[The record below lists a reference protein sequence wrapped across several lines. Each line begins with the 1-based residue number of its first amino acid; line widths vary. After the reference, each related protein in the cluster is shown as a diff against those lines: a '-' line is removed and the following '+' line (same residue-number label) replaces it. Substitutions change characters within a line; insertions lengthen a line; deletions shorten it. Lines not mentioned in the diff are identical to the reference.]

1 MVRWCLSL
9 LLTVVQIYSTE
20 AVNYQ
25 CAVCPAGKYKTA
37 TTNND
42 CVSCPADT
50 YQDSLGATSA
60 TQCKPCP
67 SNSYAPTGSDS
78 ATDCLCGLGY
88 SGDVATFL
96 TGSQNENLQRSCGS
110 LLNTPCTTRQSKD
123 QITSANAVDTSMTSQ
138 SFAVYPSAGETSL
151 LFTGM
156 MTWWRVAFERE
167 AVVQSLNIY
176 NIDNV
181 KLQSFSIRVGN
192 VEPFSLMGQNTLCAS
207 NVQWPA
213 GAPSLVVTC
222 TQAVR
227 GKYLYIINGNQGG
240 VILNN
245 VQVIGYLLPAS
256 EVCLACA
263 SGKFKASTGTAT
275 CTNCDSGTA
284 SASTAA
290 TSAAVCA
297 GCLVNQYSLTGAS
310 ACSNCPSNSQSAA
323 GSVSSDYCR
332 CDRGYTTAPSTTS
345 CSLFQTLYQ
354 AKRPWA
360 HYSADGWNSASRI
373 LADQSGNNRHA
384 SSSSQMNTISGP
396 FTTAEAGAL
405 NPISFLRGNNA
416 ANLQFPQNSI
426 PVNFTICSV
435 TKYASTDA
443 SMQARILTS
452 AEDVEWWHG
461 HYNKKRGV
469 AKFASQDI
477 MSMDGA
483 TLLVN
488 SVWNTGQT
496 GSNMNLN
503 WTVMCSK
510 NGGITPWNVLV
521 DGQAAGTSTRSD
533 SNPAEWPGLTL
544 EVRTAN
550 MEINRAKSMC
560 INCRSPMSA
569 WDLSQVMIWDSSL
582 TDMEMQTVSLELLKY
597 TPLSSVCSVLPGEG
611 CVACPAGKYKST
623 TGGGTCVDCQA
634 GKYRTD
640 TGAIGENLCTP
651 CPANTFAFAGST
663 LQTDCMCNAGYAA
676 VANGVACTACL
687 AGSYKTGV
695 GIGTCTNCGANEY
708 STTVAQVV
716 STCSSCPLSS
726 QAPAGSNEASDCQ
739 CNVGYTG
746 ANGAA
751 CLSCVQG
758 TYKTSIGPSTC
769 TLCGNNTFS
778 STVAA
783 TSSSVCLPC
792 QGNSISLMG
801 STRQSDCHCFMG
813 YLTNNLGSGNATCEM
828 CSAGSYNS
836 QLDATTC
843 SKCGAGYK
851 SSTPGAVA
859 VEQCTA
865 CAVNTYSA
873 AGAAQCDICP
883 SNTFTSA
890 MSVQLSDC
898 KCLAGYYSAVIGED
912 GRSCSACQAGKHKA
926 LTGASPCIDCPANRY
941 STATAATSNAT
952 CQACTNWAV
961 SPVAS
966 SSDSQCLC
974 NFGYSASCISQPGVN
989 VARLAGVTGLAS
1001 STGTESSNFPQ
1012 TNGDWTPN
1020 ALYNAAHLFNGNLG
1034 PRKYDLVG
1042 GVGTTVGPGWQAVE
1056 NLVLGS
1062 ATNFNWVRLNLGQ
1075 IRSVEAVVLYW
1086 TQLISFYRTSL
1097 GWTTDQMMVNLR
1109 LQVGNVDSPNAN
1121 PDCATGISSGLSV
1134 NLDGGGERTTP
1145 VFLRVTCIG
1154 SGQFVYLVQP
1164 PGVRQMQLSEMEIY
1178 SQGAAPICSCN
1189 PCTAGTFKDTIGPAA
1204 CTNCPANSYSG
1215 LTARTS
1221 NTTCTPCY
1229 DNSVAPAGSVSMD
1242 ACNCVAGYEFT

>member
-1 MVRWCLSL
+1 ML
-9 LLTVVQIYSTE
+9 LIVVQIYNTE
-20 AVNYQ
+20 AVSYQ
-25 CAVCPAGKYKTA
+25 CAVCPTGKYKTA

-67 SNSYAPTGSDS
+67 SNSYAPAGSDM

-96 TGSQNENLQRSCGS
+96 TGSPNENLQRSCGAGLAS
-110 LLNTPCTTRQSKD
+110 PCTTKQSKD

-156 MTWWRVAFERE
+156 KTWWRVTFERE

-176 NIDNV
+176 NVDNV

-192 VEPFSLMGQNTLCAS
+192 VEPFSLMEQNTLCAS
-207 NVQWPA
+207 NVQWTA
-213 GAPSLVVTC
+213 GAPSLVVSC

-227 GKYLYIINGNQGG
+227 GKYLYIINGDQGS
-240 VILNN
+240 VVLNN
-245 VQVIGYLLPAS
+245 VQVIGYLLPAT
-256 EVCLACA
+256 EVCVACA
-263 SGKFKASTGTAT
+263 SGKFKASTGTAA

-284 SASTAA
+284 SPSTAA
-290 TSAAVCA
+290 FSPTVCA
-297 GCLVNQYSLTGAS
+297 GCLVNQYSLAGAS
-310 ACSNCPSNSQSAA
+310 ACTNCPSNSQAAA
-323 GSVSSDYCR
+323 GSVSLDYCK

-345 CSLFQTLYQ
+345 CTAFQTLYQ

-384 SSSSQMNTISGP
+384 SSSSQINTISGP

-426 PVNFTICSV
+426 PANFTICSV

-452 AEDVEWWHG
+452 AEDAEWWHG

-477 MSMDGA
+477 MSMDGV
-483 TLLVN
+483 TTLVN

-533 SNPAEWPGLTL
+533 SNAAEWPGLTL

-550 MEINRAKSMC
+550 MEMNRAKSMC

-569 WDLSQVMIWDSSL
+569 WDLSQVMIWDSFL
-582 TDMEMQTVSLELLKY
+582 TDIEMQTVSLELLKY
-597 TPLSSVCSVLPGEG
+597 TSLSTVCSVLPGVG

-623 TGGGTCVDCQA
+623 VGGGTCVDCQA
-634 GKYRTD
+634 GKYRTG
-640 TGAIGENLCTP
+640 TGAIGDNLCID

-663 LQTDCMCNAGYAA
+663 LQTDCMCNAGYSGA
-676 VANGVACTACL
+676 ANGVACTACV
-687 AGSYKTGV
+687 AGTYKTGV
-695 GIGTCTNCGANEY
+695 GIGTCTNCALNEY
-708 STTVAQVV
+708 STTVAQVT
-716 STCSSCPLSS
+716 STCSSCPAFA
-726 QAPAGSNEASDCQ
+726 QAPAGSDEAIDCK
-739 CNVGYTG
+739 CNAGYTG

-758 TYKTSIGPSTC
+758 TYKTSMGPSTC

-783 TSSSVCLPC
+783 TSSSVCLAC
-792 QGNSISLMG
+792 QGNSISMMG
-801 STRQSDCHCFMG
+801 STRQSDCHCLMG

-859 VEQCTA
+859 AEQCTE
-865 CAVNTYSA
+865 CGTSTYSA
-873 AGAAQCDICP
+873 AGAAQCEICP
-883 SNTFTSA
+883 NNTFAPARSD
-890 MSVQLSDC
+890 MLIDC
-898 KCLAGYYSAVIGED
+898 KCLSGYYSQVAGQD
-912 GRSCSACQAGKHKA
+912 GLPCSACQAGKHKT
-926 LTGASPCIDCPANRY
+926 LTGAVPCTDCLTNRY

-952 CQACTNWAV
+952 CQACTANAV
-961 SPVAS
+961 SPAGSSAS
-966 SSDSQCLC
+966 SMCLC
-974 NFGYSASCISQPGVN
+974 NLGFQEYIPTISNLARSCGANFDQACPANVNSVSSECNGMSTTVCAGRATDGV
-989 VARLAGVTGLAS
+989 
-1001 STGTESSNFPQ
+1001 ESSSFVTADAYMDPTYGQSAIDSWWRVDFSRAMTVTDVKLFPKWEYNWGNCGP
-1012 TNGDWTPN
+1012 NGGWTHPCIVGSVYTGPN
-1020 ALYNAAHLFNGNLG
+1020 M
-1034 PRKYDLVG
+1034 RI
-1042 GVGTTVGPGWQAVE
+1042 TVGD
-1056 NLVLGS
+1056 
-1062 ATNFNWVRLNLGQ
+1062 TD
-1075 IRSVEAVVLYW
+1075 
-1086 TQLISFYRTSL
+1086 SF
-1097 GWTTDQMMVNLR
+1097 
-1109 LQVGNVDSPNAN
+1109 DSPNNALCYTTPLEVN
-1121 PDCATGISSGLSV
+1121 GIRTVTCTQPVTGKYLFIHQKGINRNGGAGWDSSGRLAFS
-1134 NLDGGGERTTP
+1134 E
-1145 VFLRVTCIG
+1145 
-1154 SGQFVYLVQP
+1154 VQP
-1164 PGVRQMQLSEMEIY
+1164 IGRFADTSNTCL
-1178 SQGAAPICSCN
+1178 A
-1189 PCTAGTFKDTIGPAA
+1189 CTAGTFKDTVGLAA
-1204 CTNCPANSYSG
+1204 CTNCPANYYSG

-1221 NTTCTPCY
+1221 NATCTPCY
-1229 DNSVAPAGSVSMD
+1229 ENSVAPAGSVSMD
-1242 ACNCVAGYEFT
+1242 ACSCVAGYEFT